1 MKIKNFIKYL
11 ENAREDDSS
20 HLNDKLSANQKNDDY
35 DYEDDST
42 KQYDY
47 GQYGEYDDFYDDE
60 DEDYYG
66 SEQTKSSKSDEDKYG
81 EEDDDDDVEHLSYL
95 LRQMFRNSGI
105 YDVRITA
112 RRNRD
117 ISIEVHM
124 AIKETLRSVIKVF
137 EVANKLKRD
146 ILAQYDAEFDIWE
159 TKNGS
164 VLAFGFSLDEG
175 LDDDNAPF

>member
-35 DYEDDST
+35 DYDDDST

-66 SEQTKSSKSDEDKYG
+66 SEQTKSSKSDEDKY
-81 EEDDDDDVEHLSYL
+81 EEEDDDVEHLSYL